1 MGPILRIFIGFTIAF
16 LLHEFTHLLV
26 IYHYNI
32 HLKAIVF
39 TKWGA
44 FGFLV
49 DNEDYINDNRKLVF
63 LHFLPLIWCSV
74 IFIDPSEPFFLMFPL
89 VNIFGGLGD
98 IYFFLRIIVLPVEKR
113 LEITNRDEEKILK
126 TIVWRKDIKSRTI

>member
-1 MGPILRIFIGFTIAF
+1 MEPILKIFIGFAIAF
-16 LLHEFTHLLV
+16 FLHELTHLIV
-26 IYHYNI
+26 ILHYKIN
-32 HLKAIVF
+32 LKAIVF

-63 LHFLPLIWCSV
+63 LHFLPLIWCLV
-74 IFIDPSEPFFLMFPL
+74 FFLGPSDPFFLMFPL

-98 IYFFLRIIVLPVEKR
+98 IYFFIKIIILPVEKR
-113 LEITNRDEEKILK
+113 VEVTNRDEEKILK
-126 TIVWRKDIKSRTI
+126 TIIWRKDIKRKTL